1 MDRIKTLCSYLD
13 KCETFADV
21 GCDHGYCT
29 LYMLKNGLCRTAVIS
44 DISAKCLEK
53 AQKLLKDYIS
63 ENRVTAVCCNG
74 LEKIESN
81 TEEILIAGMGGDEIV
96 AILKN
101 SFMPEKFVF
110 QPMKNARA
118 VREYIIAA
126 GGSIVKD
133 EIFESSGKFYTVIKG
148 SRTGAAASYGEA
160 ELEYGLNLSL
170 PSAQEFLKSE
180 LKKKLDYLERPLN
193 AETRS
198 EIEAQ
203 ANLIRGVIKK

>member
-1 MDRIKTLCSYLD
+1 
-13 KCETFADV
+13 
-21 GCDHGYCT
+21 
-29 LYMLKNGLCRTAVIS
+29 
-44 DISAKCLEK
+44 
-53 AQKLLKDYIS
+53 
-63 ENRVTAVCCNG
+63 
-74 LEKIESN
+74 
-81 TEEILIAGMGGDEIV
+81 MGGDEIV

-198 EIEAQ
+198 GIEAQ

>member
-74 LEKIESN
+74 LEKIDPD

-101 SFMPEKFVF
+101 SFLPEKFVF
-110 QPMKNARA
+110 QPMKN
-118 VREYIIAA
+118 V
-126 GGSIVKD
+126 
-133 EIFESSGKFYTVIKG
+133 ESSGKFYTVIKG

>member
-74 LEKIESN
+74 LEKIDHD
-81 TEEILIAGMGGDEIV
+81 TE
-96 AILKN
+96 
-101 SFMPEKFVF
+101 
-110 QPMKNARA
+110 
-118 VREYIIAA
+118 
-126 GGSIVKD
+126 
-133 EIFESSGKFYTVIKG
+133 
-148 SRTGAAASYGEA
+148 
-160 ELEYGLNLSL
+160 
-170 PSAQEFLKSE
+170 
-180 LKKKLDYLERPLN
+180 
-193 AETRS
+193 
-198 EIEAQ
+198 
-203 ANLIRGVIKK
+203 